1 MEKPFFPLVL
11 ALILGIISAYY
22 FQLPVAFTLM
32 LLVFFLC
39 VFIYSI
45 ILEKSIRYTL
55 LLLVFTLGILITIV
69 NKSSL
74 VDYIDERIECVGTVD
89 QVMSVNSDNGRYVV
103 KVNNINNKGIDIEKI
118 MLTIISKKDLELGD
132 VISFNGVLK
141 EPMENT
147 NPKLYNYK
155 LNLLSEKIYTIMTI
169 KDYQIRKIDNVKS
182 YRYMVKDSF
191 TKHVETLFQTY
202 LNENNSK
209 LMISI
214 ILGKSSYIDE
224 DNLVLYRDLGLAH
237 ILAVSGLH
245 IGILSGF
252 LIFLFSR
259 LGIKRRINIAITLS
273 IIWFYGFLIGY
284 PPSILR
290 ASIMFSLLFY
300 SSSIYEPYDSINTIS
315 FACFLL
321 LLINPYYSFHIGF
334 QLSFMAAFSIVFLTP
349 YIREL
354 FYPYKNKVTTTIAAL
369 LAVNIGLLPIQAYY
383 FNRIGILSILA
394 NLILV
399 PIFSI
404 SLIIGFIMIVI
415 SYTLSFLNII
425 IGAILNLILSLQ
437 NYILLII
444 PSTVIKF
451 YSPDLIV
458 IVLYFLFI
466 AIVLKV
472 IDIGKYQKP
481 IRKVIMIYLVFLI
494 MINSIILMGDKSIEL
509 HFIDVGQGDSIL
521 IRTKD
526 GDYLMDTGGSPME
539 SAFDISKNIT
549 LPYLEKMGISRLRA
563 IIITHFHAD
572 HSQGLPILVENLKV
586 DNIVASYMPKN
597 TELPIVLVGQGDE
610 IMLDQNTKLTV
621 IWRDKTTSNNENN
634 MSLVSLL
641 SYYSNDVLFTGDIE
655 REVEQLVADKVS
667 NSIEIIKVPHHGSNT
682 SSTENFLNLLQPKVG
697 IISVGR
703 NNFYNHPSAEVLTSY
718 NEINSKIYRTD
729 EDGLIKIS
737 FDRDNYKITSFIK
750 DHKINLLEALKH
762 NILVVCYSLFYCSL
776 SFIMIKIYIKDKKE
790 LNTIDLQ

>member
-22 FQLPVAFTLM
+22 FQFSVAFTLM
-32 LLVFFLC
+32 LLVFFMC
-39 VFIYSI
+39 IFIYSI
-45 ILEKSIRYTL
+45 LLEKNIRYIL
-55 LLLVFTLGILITIV
+55 LFLIFTVGILITLA
-69 NKSSL
+69 NKTSL
-74 VDYIDERIECVGTVD
+74 EKYIDKRIECVGIVD
-89 QVMSVNSDNGRYVV
+89 QVIGVTSDNGRYVV
-103 KVNNINNKGIDIEKI
+103 KVNNINNMDIDIEKI

-155 LNLLSEKIYTIMTI
+155 LNLLSEKIYTTMTI
-169 KDYQIRKIDNVKS
+169 KDYQIRKIDNIKS

-202 LNENNSK
+202 LNEDNSK

-214 ILGKSSYIDE
+214 ILGQSSYIDE
-224 DNLVLYRDLGLAH
+224 DNLTVYRELGLAH

-245 IGILSGF
+245 IGIISGF
-252 LIFLFSR
+252 LIFIFSR
-259 LGIKRRINIAITLS
+259 LGIKRRINITITLAF
-273 IIWFYGFLIGY
+273 IWFYGFLIGY

-300 SSSIYEPYDSINTIS
+300 SSIIYLPYDSINTIS

-349 YIREL
+349 YIREI
-354 FYPYKNKVTTTIAAL
+354 FYPYKSKLATTIAAL
-369 LAVNIGLLPIQAYY
+369 LAVNIGLFPIQAYY
-383 FNRIGILSILA
+383 FNRIGLLSILA

-404 SLIIGFIMIVI
+404 SLIIGFIMIGI

-425 IGAILNLILSLQ
+425 MGTILNLVLSLQ
-437 NYILLII
+437 NYILLLI
-444 PSTVIKF
+444 PSTVIKV
-451 YSPDLIV
+451 YSPDFVV
-458 IVLYFLFI
+458 IFLYFLFI
-466 AIVLKV
+466 AIVLK
-472 IDIGKYQKP
+472 IIEIEKFQKP
-481 IRKVIMIYLVFLI
+481 IRKIIMIYLVFLI
-494 MINSIILMGDKSIEL
+494 MINSFILIRDKSIEL

-521 IRTKD
+521 IRTRD
-526 GDYLMDTGGSPME
+526 GDYLMDTGGSLME
-539 SAFDISKNIT
+539 SSFDVSKNIT
-549 LPYLEKMGISRLRA
+549 LPYLEKLGINRLRA
-563 IIITHFHAD
+563 IIITHFHKD
-572 HSQGLPILVENLKV
+572 HSQGIPILVENLKV
-586 DNIVASYMPKN
+586 DNIIASYIPKEN
-597 TELPIVLVGQGDE
+597 EFPLVLVRQGDE

-621 IWRDKTTSNNENN
+621 VWPDKTTSSNENN

-641 SYYSNDVLFTGDIE
+641 SYYNNKVLFTGDIE
-655 REVEQLVADKVS
+655 REVEQLVVDKVS

-682 SSTENFLNLLQPKVG
+682 SSTEYLLNLLQPNVG

-703 NNFYNHPSAEVLTSY
+703 NNLYNHPSNDVLTRY
-718 NEINSKIYRTD
+718 NDINSSIYRTD
-729 EDGLIKIS
+729 ENGLIKIS
-737 FDRDNYKITSFIK
+737 FDRDNYKITSYIK
-750 DHKINLLEALKH
+750 EHKINLLEALKQ
-762 NILVVCYSLFYCSL
+762 NILVVCYSLFYCLL
-776 SFIMIKIYIKDKKE
+776 SYIMIKIYIKDKKE